1 MRYLRLLALLLK
13 HVTGRSIRQIDNF
26 VEWEGMYQDVL
37 RKELFLKKIQGALYS
52 NSSPRV
58 NIVQVGANDG
68 KTNDPIYD
76 FIRENKENTNII
88 LVGPTKQVI
97 PYLRGNY
104 SFHGTA
110 EIVNKAIG
118 LDNES
123 SLELYGL
130 KEEYWEYV
138 SDQYNKDWPDYRAP
152 TGIVSSDREYVR
164 KWISEN
170 VTLEKSE
177 DDMLKTFRVGS
188 VSPKQILR
196 QSNIMDSV
204 DILQVDVEGM
214 DDSVVYSF
222 FRNSLYPSII
232 NIEKNHLSNERE
244 EKYDMR
250 LKDNDYQLFDYS
262 DREKL
267 GIMI

>member
-13 HVTGRSIRQIDNF
+13 HVTGRSVRHIDNF

-37 RKELFLKKIQGALYS
+37 RKELFLKKVKSVFYS
-52 NSSPRV
+52 NRSLNV

-76 FIRENKENTNII
+76 FVHDNKENTNII
-88 LVGPTKQVI
+88 LVEPTKQVI
-97 PYLRGNY
+97 PYLRENY
-104 SFHGTA
+104 SYHGST
-110 EIVNKAIG
+110 EVVNKAIG

-123 SLELYGL
+123 VLELYGL
-130 KEEYWEYV
+130 KEEYWEHV
-138 SDQYNKDWPDYRAP
+138 DAQYSKGWPGYRAP

-164 KWISEN
+164 KWISKN
-170 VTLEKSE
+170 VRLKISE
-177 DDMLKTFRVGS
+177 DDLIKKFEVES
-188 VSPKQILR
+188 ASPKSVLSK
-196 QSNIMDSV
+196 SNVMESI

-222 FRNSLYPSII
+222 FRDSIYPKVI
-232 NIEKNHLSNERE
+232 NIEKNHLSSERE
-244 EKYDMR
+244 RKYNMSLQD
-250 LKDNDYQLFDYS
+250 KGYEIFDYS

-267 GIMI
+267 AVRI